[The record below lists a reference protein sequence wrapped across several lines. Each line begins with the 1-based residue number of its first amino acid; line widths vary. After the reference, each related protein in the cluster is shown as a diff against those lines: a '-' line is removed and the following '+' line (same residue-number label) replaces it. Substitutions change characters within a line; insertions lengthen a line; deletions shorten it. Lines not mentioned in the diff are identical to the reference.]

1 MNLFAPRTWLAGLVI
16 LAVVGTV
23 VYSEI
28 IARIEPKP
36 GPVHVSYWEG
46 WTGFEFDAMAAV
58 VKDFNASQN
67 KIHVDLLSIS
77 GIQDKT
83 RMAIS
88 AGVPPDIAGLGSGD
102 LPSYIDDAAFI
113 PLDDFIKDSD
123 IKRQD
128 YIPIYWDL
136 CAMYGHQFALPT
148 TPCSTALHFNRD
160 LFAKAGV
167 DPDNPPKTVSE
178 LDKISDKITVKQGN
192 GKLKIGGF
200 VPNEPGWWN
209 YGWGFHFGGKLIDDQ
224 GHITADSPENIKAF
238 EWVASYFKRYG
249 KEAMQAFHQGFG
261 NFSSP
266 QNAFMTQEVASEI
279 QGVWMSN
286 FIQMYNP
293 KLNWDAAPFPY
304 PDGHPEL
311 ANTNY
316 VDTDT
321 LSIPVGAKHPK
332 EAFEFMKYTQ
342 RQDVLEKLN
351 LLQKKF
357 SPLNKTSDHF
367 WKVHENPKIRLFYE
381 LAKSKNVYSSP
392 RVGFW
397 SEYLAELNAAFD
409 SITLLTKTPKQ
420 ALHEVTV
427 RMQPIM
433 DRYLRRRAQR
443 ARLHL

>member
-1 MNLFAPRTWLAGLVI
+1 
-16 LAVVGTV
+16 
-23 VYSEI
+23 
-28 IARIEPKP
+28 
-36 GPVHVSYWEG
+36 
-46 WTGFEFDAMAAV
+46 
-58 VKDFNASQN
+58 
-67 KIHVDLLSIS
+67 
-77 GIQDKT
+77 
-83 RMAIS
+83 
-88 AGVPPDIAGLGSGD
+88 
-102 LPSYIDDAAFI
+102 
-113 PLDDFIKDSD
+113 
-123 IKRQD
+123 
-128 YIPIYWDL
+128 
-136 CAMYGHQFALPT
+136 
-148 TPCSTALHFNRD
+148 
-160 LFAKAGV
+160 
-167 DPDNPPKTVSE
+167 
-178 LDKISDKITVKQGN
+178 
-192 GKLKIGGF
+192 
-200 VPNEPGWWN
+200 
-209 YGWGFHFGGKLIDDQ
+209 
-224 GHITADSPENIKAF
+224 
-238 EWVASYFKRYG
+238 
-249 KEAMQAFHQGFG
+249 
-261 NFSSP
+261 
-266 QNAFMTQEVASEI
+266 MTQEVASEI